1 MNAPMRTTRLVG
13 LALVALLIACGGCAS
28 SSSSRRAEADDRAK
42 ERRRTVIMTTQDNV
56 RVGREAAEQV
66 AAEIGTLDDPELV
79 AYVERIGKKLLR
91 GLPRRDFAYRFA
103 IVDQMEPNAFA
114 LPGGYIFVSRGL
126 LALANNEDELA
137 NVIGHEIIH
146 AFRRHAQQQ
155 QAVAASL
162 PSLSMP
168 WTRAKTLAA
177 YGRDM
182 EREADELGQRLAAAA
197 GYDPMGMSTF
207 MRRLDQRERLLIG
220 APRNPT
226 FFDTH
231 PGTRERASMNAMRSR
246 ELRWARDPSL
256 GDTRKRLLDRVDGM
270 VIGDRPETGVFVD
283 DYFLHPGLGF
293 QMRFPPGWSTQNT
306 ARAVGAQSPRR
317 DAVVFL
323 TSDQPAGDLVEIAEG
338 FVAELAE
345 DVPIEVQEKKNVRL
359 GQIEAVR
366 YALHAGAGGRKVEAL
381 VTFFPF
387 AESTWRIVGASPVA
401 AGNRY
406 APPILLS
413 TRSFGPLD
421 PERRAQ
427 IRTDRLR
434 IRLTRPGEDVTTFG
448 ARTGNLWSPAETALI
463 NGQLGNEVY
472 EGGELMKI
480 LLPDSSERR

>member
-1 MNAPMRTTRLVG
+1 MSVRTTTKRVVAW
-13 LALVALLIACGGCAS
+13 ALVALASAGCAS
-28 SSSSRRAEADDRAK
+28 SSASKRADADERAK
-42 ERRRTVIMTTQDNV
+42 ERRRTVIMTTRDNV

-79 AYVERIGKKLLR
+79 AYVEGIGKKLLR

-126 LALANNEDELA
+126 LALANSEDELA

-155 QAVAASL
+155 QAVAGSL
-162 PSLSMP
+162 PKLSMP

-207 MRRLDQRERLLIG
+207 MRRLDQRERLLTG

-231 PGTRERASMNAMRSR
+231 PGTRERASTNAMRSR
-246 ELRWARDPSL
+246 ELRWTRDPSL
-256 GDTRKRLLDRVDGM
+256 GDTRERLLDRIDGM

-293 QMRFPPGWSTQNT
+293 QMRFPRGWSTQNT
-306 ARAVGAQSPRR
+306 ARAVGALSPRR

-323 TSDQPAGDLVEIAEG
+323 TSDQPAGDLVELADG
-338 FVAELAE
+338 FVAEVAE
-345 DVPIEVQEKKNVRL
+345 DVPVEVQEKTNVRL

-366 YALHAGAGGRKVEAL
+366 YALHAGPAGRKVEAL

-387 AESTWRIVGASPVA
+387 ADSTWRIVGASPVA

-406 APPILLS
+406 APAILLS

-434 IRLTRPGEDVTTFG
+434 IVLARRGEDVTTLG
-448 ARTGNLWSPAETALI
+448 TRTNNVWSPAETALI
-463 NGQLGNEVY
+463 NGQLGNEIF
-472 EGGELMKI
+472 EGGETLKI
-480 LLPDSSERR
+480 LRRE

>member
-1 MNAPMRTTRLVG
+1 MGTTRLVG
-13 LALVALLIACGGCAS
+13 LVLVALLIACGGCAS
-28 SSSSRRAEADDRAK
+28 SGSSRGAEASDRAK

-256 GDTRKRLLDRVDGM
+256 GDTRKRLLDRIDGM

-306 ARAVGAQSPRR
+306 ARAVGAQSSRR

-323 TSDQPAGDLVEIAEG
+323 TSDLPTGDLVEVAEG
-338 FVAELAE
+338 FVAELGE
-345 DVPIEVQEKKNVRL
+345 DVPIEIREKKNVRL

-366 YALHAGAGGRKVEAL
+366 YALHAGAGGRKIEAL

-421 PERRAQ
+421 PGRRAQ

-434 IRLTRPGEDVTTFG
+434 IELTRRGEDVTTFG

-463 NGQLGNEVY
+463 NGQLGHEVY
-472 EGGELMKI
+472 EGGERMKI
-480 LLPDSSERR
+480 LLRGSSEGR